1 MFTPAASPFHLTR
14 CVYLRTYVAN
24 ITGCFSVASSV
35 SLGTADM
42 SGFVGQILGARI
54 ALQSCSSFNT
64 FWFIFLKSHTLE
76 QKMSL
81 SRLPG
86 ESSPLLRVTL
96 RSGSD

>member
-1 MFTPAASPFHLTR
+1 M
-14 CVYLRTYVAN
+14 
-24 ITGCFSVASSV
+24 
-35 SLGTADM
+35 
-42 SGFVGQILGARI
+42 GQILGDRI

-86 ESSPLLRVTL
+86 ESSALLHVTL
-96 RSGSD
+96 SVTTTEINAGKLENRQSTSEDTVAFSIGPNQACFGRFASLLLLGWQFVI